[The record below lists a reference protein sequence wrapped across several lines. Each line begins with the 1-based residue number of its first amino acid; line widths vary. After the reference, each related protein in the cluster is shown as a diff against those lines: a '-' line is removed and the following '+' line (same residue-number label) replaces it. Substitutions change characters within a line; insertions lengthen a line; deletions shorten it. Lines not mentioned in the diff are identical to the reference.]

1 MQERRQMRKNRGTYL
16 LGFLNIRAISAL
28 MLLVPFLGLVGCNV
42 TKYIPENEKLY
53 TGATLEINRDF
64 SVKGFKE
71 LNAELEGL
79 LKPEPNSKI
88 LGMRIGLWS
97 HYKVQKENPGFINRF
112 IYKKIGEEPVYF
124 SSVEM
129 AKTQSLIL
137 NRLDNNGFFFSE
149 VDAEAEEQAKKASAI
164 YTIDLAQPYQLGTYN
179 YERDSLPIDRSI
191 KKLLASTEIAEGDY
205 FSLEMMKNERTR
217 LDEGLKNEG
226 FYNFNPDFLIFEA
239 DTNQYDKKKFDL
251 FLRLKQNAPEKG
263 IVPYEIK
270 SIQVYPNYSSDEYGS
285 GTDTTTIENIDF
297 IQNGLS
303 FKPDLL
309 HQYILIEKDSLF
321 NAKDTKLTSSRLTG
335 IGNYRFVNLRY
346 LETDTTIHD
355 GKGALNANIYLT
367 PLEKRSLRAEIQGVS
382 KSNNFAGPALLLNYR
397 NRNLFY
403 GGETFSLTGQ
413 IGYESQIASGD
424 RENLS
429 AFEVGLKGDLIFPR
443 VVFPIAIKERFA
455 YSVPKTKISLGTEY
469 QDRRGYYR
477 LNTVS
482 ASYGYFWN
490 ANRFV
495 YHEITPIALNFV
507 DLSRTSTE
515 FDEILDSNP
524 FLKQSFEHQFI
535 AGLTY
540 SFAFNKL
547 MDKYREHS
555 IYFGANLDLAG
566 GGIRL
571 LNNVLSS
578 ENQNTFLGFN
588 YAQYNKGDIDFRYYW
603 RFTEEK
609 LLAFRLF
616 GGIGLP
622 YGNSVSLPFAKQFFS
637 GGPNSIR
644 AFSIRS
650 LGPGSYSPA
659 TESTSNYFDQAG
671 DIRLEGNLE
680 FRFPIV
686 PYLKGAAFVDTGN
699 VWLVNE
705 NEALPG
711 GKFEQDW
718 YRELAVGAGIGLRV
732 DIEFFVIRFDLATP
746 LRSPFLPEGER
757 WAKEFKLGDSEWR
770 GDNLVFNFAIG
781 YPF

>member
-1 MQERRQMRKNRGTYL
+1 MRRNRRTCL
-16 LGFLNIRAISAL
+16 LELLSIRSLKTLCLL
-28 MLLVPFLGLVGCNV
+28 MPFWIFVGCGV
-42 TKYIPENEKLY
+42 SKFIPEDEKLY
-53 TGATLEINRDF
+53 TGAILEINRDF
-64 SVKGFKE
+64 SVKGFKG

-79 LKPEPNSKI
+79 LKPKPNSKI

-129 AKTQSLIL
+129 GKTQELIL

-149 VDAEAEEQAKKASAI
+149 VGAEADQKPKKAAI
-164 YTIDLAQPYQLGTYN
+164 KYTVDLAQPYQLASYH
-179 YERDSLPIDRSI
+179 YEKDSLPIDRSI
-191 KKLLASTEIAEGDY
+191 RKLLASTEITEGDY
-205 FSLEMMKNERTR
+205 FSLEMMKNERVR

-226 FYNFNPDFLIFEA
+226 FYNFNTDFLIFEA
-239 DTNQYDKKKFDL
+239 DTNQYDNKKFDL

-270 SIQVYPNYSSDEYGS
+270 NIRVYPNYSSDDYGQE
-285 GTDTTTIENIDF
+285 TDTTTIENIAF

-303 FKPDLL
+303 FKPELL

-321 NAKDTKLTSSRLTG
+321 NAKNTRLTSSRLTG

-346 LETDTTIHD
+346 METDTTLSG
-355 GKGALNANIYLT
+355 GKGSLSANIYLS
-367 PLEKRSLRAEIQGVS
+367 PLDKRSLRAELQGVS

-397 NRNLFY
+397 NRNLFH
-403 GGETFSLTGQ
+403 GGETFNLTAK
-413 IGYESQIASGD
+413 IGYESQIASGQ
-424 RENLS
+424 RESLS

-443 VVFPIAIKERFA
+443 VVFPISIKERFA

-469 QDRRGYYR
+469 QDRRGFYR
-477 LNTVS
+477 LNTIS
-482 ASYGYFWN
+482 ATYGYFWN

-507 DLSRTSTE
+507 NLSNTSSQFE
-515 FDEILDSNP
+515 EILDNNP
-524 FLKQSFEHQFI
+524 FLRQSFEKQFI

-566 GGIRL
+566 GGLRL
-571 LNNVLSS
+571 VNNLFSS

-609 LLAFRLF
+609 LLAFRFF
-616 GGIGLP
+616 GGVGLP
-622 YGNSVSLPFAKQFFS
+622 YGNSVSLPFAKQYFS

-644 AFSIRS
+644 AFRIRS
-650 LGPGSYSPA
+650 LGPGSFKPVA
-659 TESTSNYFDQAG
+659 EATSNYFDQAG

-686 PYLKGAAFVDTGN
+686 SYLKGAAFVDTGN

-711 GKFEQDW
+711 GKFGKDW
-718 YRELAVGAGIGLRV
+718 FRELAVGTGIGLRV
-732 DIEFFVIRFDLATP
+732 DIEFFVIRFDLAAP
-746 LRSPFLPEGER
+746 LRSPFLPEGEQ
-757 WAKEFKLGDSEWR
+757 WAKEFKLQDSEWR
-770 GDNLVFNFAIG
+770 NNNLIFNFAIG

>member
-1 MQERRQMRKNRGTYL
+1 
-16 LGFLNIRAISAL
+16 

>member
-1 MQERRQMRKNRGTYL
+1 MRKNRGTYL

>member
-1 MQERRQMRKNRGTYL
+1 M
-16 LGFLNIRAISAL
+16 
-28 MLLVPFLGLVGCNV
+28 
-42 TKYIPENEKLY
+42 
-53 TGATLEINRDF
+53 
-64 SVKGFKE
+64 
-71 LNAELEGL
+71 
-79 LKPEPNSKI
+79 
-88 LGMRIGLWS
+88 
-97 HYKVQKENPGFINRF
+97 
-112 IYKKIGEEPVYF
+112 
-124 SSVEM
+124 
-129 AKTQSLIL
+129 
-137 NRLDNNGFFFSE
+137 
-149 VDAEAEEQAKKASAI
+149 
-164 YTIDLAQPYQLGTYN
+164 
-179 YERDSLPIDRSI
+179 
-191 KKLLASTEIAEGDY
+191 
-205 FSLEMMKNERTR
+205 
-217 LDEGLKNEG
+217 
-226 FYNFNPDFLIFEA
+226 
-239 DTNQYDKKKFDL
+239 
-251 FLRLKQNAPEKG
+251 
-263 IVPYEIK
+263 PYEIK
-270 SIQVYPNYSSDEYGS
+270 NIRVYPNYSSDEYGQE
-285 GTDTTTIENIDF
+285 TDTTTIENIDF
-297 IQNGLS
+297 IQDGLS
-303 FKPDLL
+303 FKPELL
-309 HQYILIEKDSLF
+309 QQYILIEKDSLF

-335 IGNYRFVNLRY
+335 IGNFRFVNLRY
-346 LETDTTIHD
+346 LETDTTIHE
-355 GKGALNANIYLT
+355 GKGALDANIYLT
-367 PLEKRSLRAEIQGVS
+367 PLEKRSLRAELQGVS
-382 KSNNFAGPALLLNYR
+382 KSNNFAGPNLLLNYR
-397 NRNLFY
+397 NRNLFQ

-443 VVFPIAIKERFA
+443 VVFPISIKERFA

-507 DLSRTSTE
+507 DLSNTSTE
-515 FDEILDSNP
+515 FDEILDSNL

-547 MDKYREHS
+547 MDKYRVHS
-555 IYFGANLDLAG
+555 IYFGANLDFAG
-566 GGIRL
+566 GGLRL
-571 LNNVLSS
+571 LNNALGS

-616 GGIGLP
+616 GGAGLP
-622 YGNSVSLPFAKQFFS
+622 YGNSVSLPFAKQYFS

-650 LGPGSYSPA
+650 LGPGSYSPDA
-659 TESTSNYFDQAG
+659 ESTSNYFDQAG

-711 GKFEQDW
+711 GKFGKDW

-757 WAKEFKLGDSEWR
+757 WAKEFKIGDSDWR
-770 GDNLVFNFAIG
+770 SDNLVFNFAIG

>member
-1 MQERRQMRKNRGTYL
+1 M
-16 LGFLNIRAISAL
+16 
-28 MLLVPFLGLVGCNV
+28 PFGLLVGCGV
-42 TKYIPENEKLY
+42 TKHIPENEKLY
-53 TGATLEINRDF
+53 TGATIEINRDF

-88 LGMRIGLWS
+88 LGMRVGLWS

-112 IYKKIGEEPVYF
+112 IYKKLGEEPVYF
-124 SSVEM
+124 SSVEI
-129 AKTQSLIL
+129 AKTEGLIL

-149 VDAEAEEQAKKASAI
+149 VNSEVQEQPKKASVN
-164 YTIDLAQPYQLGTYN
+164 YKVDLAQPYQLGSYQ
-179 YERDSLPIDRSI
+179 YEKDSLPIDRSI
-191 KKLLASTEIAEGDY
+191 RKLLEATKIAEGDY

-239 DTNQYDKKKFDL
+239 DTNQYDNKKFDL
-251 FLRLKQNAPEKG
+251 FLRLKENAPEKG

-270 SIQVYPNYSSDEYGS
+270 NIRVYPNYSSDEYGQE
-285 GTDTTTIENIDF
+285 TDTTTIENIDF
-297 IQNGLS
+297 IQDGLS
-303 FKPDLL
+303 FKPELL
-309 HQYILIEKDSLF
+309 QQYILIEKDSLF

-335 IGNYRFVNLRY
+335 IGNFRFVNLRY
-346 LETDTTIHD
+346 LETDTTIHE
-355 GKGALNANIYLT
+355 GKGALDANIYLT
-367 PLEKRSLRAEIQGVS
+367 PLEKRSLRAELQGVS
-382 KSNNFAGPALLLNYR
+382 KSNNFAGPNLLLNYR
-397 NRNLFY
+397 NRNLFQ

-443 VVFPIAIKERFA
+443 VVFPISIKERFA

-507 DLSRTSTE
+507 DLSNTSTE
-515 FDEILDSNP
+515 FDEILDSNL

-547 MDKYREHS
+547 MDKYRVHS
-555 IYFGANLDLAG
+555 IYFGANLDFAG
-566 GGIRL
+566 GGLRL
-571 LNNVLSS
+571 LNNALGS

-616 GGIGLP
+616 GGAGLP
-622 YGNSVSLPFAKQFFS
+622 YGNSVSLPFAKQYFS

-650 LGPGSYSPA
+650 LGPGSYSPDA
-659 TESTSNYFDQAG
+659 ESTSNYFDQAG

-711 GKFEQDW
+711 GKFGKDW

-757 WAKEFKLGDSEWR
+757 WAKEFKIGDSDWR
-770 GDNLVFNFAIG
+770 SDNLVFNFAIG